1 LAGLEARNQAKMCG
15 LGNNKADAQNNNK
28 AKKKFRLQLLSKI
41 ETILSSWYKHL
52 HS

>member
-28 AKKKFRLQLLSKI
+28 AKKSLDCSFYRNRDNFI
-41 ETILSSWYKHL
+41 ELV
-52 HS
+52 